1 MLKNNENQ
9 ERRKSTIRKDINN
22 LIKEYSEVCKEDNA
36 DGDKLS
42 LMLAPYGAE
51 EIIQA
56 MDSLLSGFLTLNQ
69 FEKTKI
75 KEFENLWSNYINT
88 KDTIMVN
95 SGSAAN
101 FLALQV
107 LSNPLVAGHIRP
119 GDEII
124 TPAVTWATTVF
135 PIINANAIPVFV
147 DVDQQTLNISAKEI
161 KKAISDKS
169 KAIMLVH
176 LLGNVSPLDEIIE
189 ICKEYNLFLIE
200 DCCEAHGSEYK
211 GKRVGSFGDIS
222 TFSFFFSH
230 LITTIEGGSV
240 STSNEQY
247 SEIARVLRSQ
257 GVVRNM
263 KRKEEYLKH
272 ILYEKKYADI
282 DEAYLFVN
290 MGFNLRPTEI
300 AGGFGIE
307 QMNKIDMFISKRI
320 DNARYL
326 LPRLKRLEKFLI
338 LPSFQEY
345 SKQTWLMF
353 PFIVRPELG
362 INKKDLTRYLK
373 ENGVENRPIMSGNMT
388 LHPAMELF
396 PYRSVGDLKVADLIH
411 KNGFLVG
418 NHQNV
423 TQSMLDKLV
432 RLLEKYFNI

>member
-1 MLKNNENQ
+1 MLKNEEQ
-9 ERRKSTIRKDINN
+9 ERRKNAIRKNIFD
-22 LIKEYSEVCKEDNA
+22 LIDDFLEVCKEDNTN
-36 DGDKLS
+36 DDKLA
-42 LMLAPYGAE
+42 LMSSPYGAE
-51 EIIQA
+51 ELIQA

-75 KEFENLWSNYINT
+75 YDFEKLWSDYINT

-95 SGSAAN
+95 SGSSAN

-124 TPAVTWATTVF
+124 TPAVTWSTTVF

-147 DVDQQTLNISAKEI
+147 DVDPQTLNISPTEI
-161 KKAISDKS
+161 EKAISDKS
-169 KAIMLVH
+169 KAIMVVH
-176 LLGNVSPLDEIIE
+176 LLGNVSPLDEVME
-189 ICKEYNLFLIE
+189 ICKKNKLFLIE
-200 DCCEAHGSEYK
+200 DCCEAHGTEYK

-230 LITTIEGGSV
+230 LITTIEGGAV
-240 STSNEQY
+240 STSNKQY

-263 KRKEEYLKH
+263 KEKEEYMKS
-272 ILYEKKYADI
+272 ISYDKRYADI

-307 QMNKIDMFISKRI
+307 QMKKIDKFISKRI

-326 LPRLKRLEKFLI
+326 IQRLKRLEKFLM
-338 LPSFQEY
+338 LPSFQEN
-345 SKQTWLMF
+345 SKQSWLMF
-353 PFIVRPELG
+353 PFVVRPGLG
-362 INKKDLTRYLK
+362 IDRKDLTRYLN

-396 PYRSVGDLKVADLIH
+396 PYRPVGDLKVANLIH

-423 TQSMLDKLV
+423 TQLMLDKLV
-432 RLLEKYFNI
+432 RLFERYFNI

>member
-1 MLKNNENQ
+1 MLKNEDQ
-9 ERRKSTIRKDINN
+9 ERRKNAIRKNIFD
-22 LIKEYSEVCKEDNA
+22 LIEEYSEVCKEDNTNDDRLA
-36 DGDKLS
+36 
-42 LMLAPYGAE
+42 LMSSPYGAE
-51 EIIQA
+51 ELIQA

-69 FEKTKI
+69 CEKTKI
-75 KEFENLWSNYINT
+75 NDFENLWSDYINT

-107 LSNPLVAGHIRP
+107 LSNPLVDGHIRP

-124 TPAVTWATTVF
+124 TPAVTWSTTVF

-147 DVDQQTLNISAKEI
+147 DVDQQTMNISPKEI
-161 KKAISDKS
+161 EKAISDKS

-176 LLGNVSPLDEIIE
+176 FLGNVSPLDEIMK
-189 ICKEYNLFLIE
+189 ICKEHNLFLIE
-200 DCCEAHGSEYK
+200 DCCEAHGTEYK

-240 STSNEQY
+240 STSNKQY

-272 ILYEKKYADI
+272 ILYDKKYADI

-300 AGGFGIE
+300 SGGFGIE
-307 QMNKIDMFISKRI
+307 QMKKIDMFISKRI
-320 DNARYL
+320 NNARYL
-326 LPRLKRLEKFLI
+326 LSRLIRFEKFLI
-338 LPSFQEY
+338 LPSFHEN

-353 PFIVRPELG
+353 PFVVRPEVG
-362 INKKDLTRYLK
+362 IDKKDLTRYLK
-373 ENGVENRPIMSGNMT
+373 ENGIENRPIMSGNMT

-396 PYRSVGDLKVADLIH
+396 PYRSVGDLKVANLIH

-423 TQSMLDKLV
+423 TQLMLDKLV
-432 RLLEKYFNI
+432 RLFERYFSI